1 MMEHI
6 TLEFVGE
13 FIAFLVALVGG
24 LGYLNKTLKAW
35 LTKLMKE
42 EFDQINTRLDRV
54 DLEACKNFLVRT
66 IPDIEDGEINETEKE
81 RFYEQY
87 EHYLQVGGNTYI
99 KHKVEVL
106 QKEGKI

>member
-1 MMEHI
+1 MENI

-13 FIAFLVALVGG
+13 FVAFLVALVGG
-24 LGYLNKTLKAW
+24 LGYLNRTLKGW
-35 LTKLMKE
+35 LSKLIKE
-42 EFDQINTRLDRV
+42 EFDSVNQRLDRV
-54 DLEACKNFLVRT
+54 DMEACKNFLVRV
-66 IPDIEDGEINETEKE
+66 IPDIEDGTIDETEKQ

-87 EHYLQVGGNTYI
+87 EHYLEMGGNTYI